1 MADELPN
8 EDEALEDVRAD
19 EYEARLDELEEELPA
34 FERRMRTIERT
45 TAVRDEPHNGNMADM
60 RGAYSADRA
69 AALSGVPLSTV
80 HWWARNDILVPS
92 VSPVRVKLW
101 SYADLMSLRVI
112 HWLRREKKTDEGT
125 TIPRTAMPAVRR
137 ALRELAALDMALW
150 TEDGG
155 PGISVN
161 RAGEVFLMTGPS
173 PERAADRQRALGST
187 DALDVL
193 APFPTESARGPNLVE
208 PRPLLRIVPGKLG
221 GSPHVQ
227 HTRLESR
234 AIGALAGRGF
244 DRSKIHRLYPEIEP
258 AAIGEAVDLERQLAR
273 NLGRELVAA

>member
-1 MADELPN
+1 M
-8 EDEALEDVRAD
+8 
-19 EYEARLDELEEELPA
+19 
-34 FERRMRTIERT
+34 M
-45 TAVRDEPHNGNMADM
+45 GMS
-60 RGAYSADRA
+60 GAYTADRA
-69 AALSGVPLSTV
+69 AALAGVPLSTV

-101 SYADLMSLRVI
+101 SYADLMGLRVI
-112 HWLRREKKTDEGT
+112 HWLRREKETDDGT

-155 PGISVN
+155 PSVRVN
-161 RAGEVFLMTGPS
+161 RRGQVFLVTRPS
-173 PERAADRQRALGST
+173 PERAADRQRALSR

-193 APFPTESARGPNLVE
+193 APFLTESARGPNLVR

-258 AAIGEAVDLERQLAR
+258 AAIGEAVELERQLAR